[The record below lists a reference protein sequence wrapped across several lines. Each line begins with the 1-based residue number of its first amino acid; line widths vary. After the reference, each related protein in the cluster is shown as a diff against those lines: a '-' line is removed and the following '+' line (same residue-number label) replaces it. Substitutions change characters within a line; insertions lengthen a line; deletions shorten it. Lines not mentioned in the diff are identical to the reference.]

1 MENCIELAK
10 GAHKVP
16 EGQTSEEVLWRTLCC
31 DLTPDTP
38 PSRAPSSYGGA
49 YKLLRKFHESTREDG
64 SYDFTHEVFK
74 KPEFWKNNWISS
86 GVFTN
91 SILKFTTARNMC
103 VTSEGYLGRV
113 PRGSEIG
120 DTICILFG
128 GCVPFV
134 LRDTGD
140 GYFKFIGECY
150 IHGIMDGEAMDSQDI
165 ESQTR
170 DFKMK

>member
-1 MENCIELAK
+1 
-10 GAHKVP
+10 V
-16 EGQTSEEVLWRTLCC
+16 VF
-31 DLTPDTP
+31 
-38 PSRAPSSYGGA
+38 SR
-49 YKLLRKFHESTREDG
+49 
-64 SYDFTHEVFK
+64 
-74 KPEFWKNNWISS
+74 
-86 GVFTN
+86 
-91 SILKFTTARNMC
+91 
-103 VTSEGYLGRV
+103 RV

-120 DTICILFG
+120 DTICILLG